1 METFLFTPIENPYIC
16 RSKKQRN
23 MKSAII
29 LLFVLAFF
37 FGFSATRERSAHMIG
52 PSSGDSIMI
61 WEKLQV
67 HCDPKISELLKLQ
80 VEQGKKSGTLSGYR
94 LQIYF
99 GSGEKAHSQAT
110 RIKTDF
116 LSSNPGI
123 KAYLLFKSPD
133 FIVRVG
139 DFRTKSEAL
148 KLGKSLTYQ
157 YPNAFIVAD
166 EIAFPELN
174 SNIIIN

>member
-1 METFLFTPIENPYIC
+1 
-16 RSKKQRN
+16 

-29 LLFVLAFF
+29 LLFVLAFLSS
-37 FGFSATRERSAHMIG
+37 FSVVRERSARTVET
-52 PSSGDSIMI
+52 SYGDSLMI
-61 WEKLQV
+61 WEKLPVQ
-67 HCDPKISELLKLQ
+67 CDPKITELLKLQ
-80 VEQGKKSGTLSGYR
+80 VELGKKSGTLSGYR

-99 GSGEKAHSQAT
+99 GSGEKAHSQASK
-110 RIKTDF
+110 IKNEF

-157 YPNAFIVAD
+157 FPNAFIVAD
-166 EIAFPELN
+166 EITFPELVN
-174 SNIIIN
+174 NTIIN

>member
-1 METFLFTPIENPYIC
+1 
-16 RSKKQRN
+16 

-29 LLFVLAFF
+29 LFFVLAFLS
-37 FGFSATRERSAHMIG
+37 GFSATRDRSAITVEALF
-52 PSSGDSIMI
+52 GDSLMI
-61 WEKLQV
+61 WEKLPVQ
-67 HCDPKISELLKLQ
+67 CDAKISELLKLQ
-80 VEQGKKSGTLSGYR
+80 VELAKKSGTLSGYR

-99 GSGEKAHSQAT
+99 GSGEKAHAQAT
-110 RIKTDF
+110 KIKNDF
-116 LSSNPGI
+116 LASNPGV

-139 DFRTKSEAL
+139 NFRTKSEAL

-166 EIAFPELN
+166 EITFPELVN
-174 SNIIIN
+174 NTIIN

>member
-1 METFLFTPIENPYIC
+1 
-16 RSKKQRN
+16 

-29 LLFVLAFF
+29 LLFVLAFL
-37 FGFSATRERSAHMIG
+37 FGFSASHERSAQTIE

-61 WEKLQV
+61 WEKLPVQ
-67 HCDPKISELLKLQ
+67 CDPKISELLKLQ
-80 VEQGKKSGTLSGYR
+80 VEQGKKNGTLSGYR

-99 GSGEKAHSQAT
+99 GSGEKAHAQAT
-110 RIKTDF
+110 KIKTDF
-116 LSSNPGI
+116 LSSNPGV

-166 EIAFPELN
+166 EITFPELVN
-174 SNIIIN
+174 NTIIN

>member
-1 METFLFTPIENPYIC
+1 
-16 RSKKQRN
+16 
-23 MKSAII
+23 MKSAIV
-29 LLFVLAFF
+29 LLFVLTFLST
-37 FGFSATRERSAHMIG
+37 FSATRERSVRTVET
-52 PSSGDSIMI
+52 SFGDSLMI
-61 WEKLQV
+61 WEKLPVQ
-67 HCDPKISELLKLQ
+67 CDPKISELLKLQ
-80 VEQGKKSGTLSGYR
+80 VEQGKKSGTLSGFR

-116 LSSNPGI
+116 LSSNPGV

-157 YPNAFIVAD
+157 YPNAFIDAD
-166 EIAFPELN
+166 EIKFPELVGN
-174 SNIIIN
+174 VINN